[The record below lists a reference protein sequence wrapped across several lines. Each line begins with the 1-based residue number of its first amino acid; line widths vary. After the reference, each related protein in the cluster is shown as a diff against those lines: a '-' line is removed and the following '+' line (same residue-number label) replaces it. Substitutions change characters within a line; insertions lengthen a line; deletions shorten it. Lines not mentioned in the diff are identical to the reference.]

1 MKEDSIKGDIIMCD
15 INSIDAEILTLMA
28 YTPYIYDNN
37 KKVLFAVD
45 KKGLKIFYRFKKII
59 ERNNHGKV

>member
-1 MKEDSIKGDIIMCD
+1 MKDEFKTGDIVMCD
-15 INSIDAEILTLMA
+15 VNSVDAEILTLMA
-28 YTPYIYDNN
+28 YTPYIYDRN

-45 KKGLKIFYRFKKII
+45 KKGLKIFYKFKKII